1 MQDAGVSKVNS
12 KEIVMVWC
20 TISDKEINCPYFFE
34 ENVTQ
39 NFPLNLRTAN
49 NFSQIKFRHVD
60 KKLFKQYILA
70 RFWNTLYAPKSDL
83 ILIII

>member
-1 MQDAGVSKVNS
+1 MIYLTNPYSSVLFHNFDFNHRQLTSSLLMQDAGVSKVNS

-49 NFSQIKFRHVD
+49 NFSNQV
-60 KKLFKQYILA
+60 
-70 RFWNTLYAPKSDL
+70 
-83 ILIII
+83 

>member
-1 MQDAGVSKVNS
+1 
-12 KEIVMVWC
+12 MVWC

-60 KKLFKQYILA
+60 KKLIKQYILA

>member
-1 MQDAGVSKVNS
+1 
-12 KEIVMVWC
+12 MVWC

-39 NFPLNLRTAN
+39 NFPLNL
-49 NFSQIKFRHVD
+49 SQIKFRHVD